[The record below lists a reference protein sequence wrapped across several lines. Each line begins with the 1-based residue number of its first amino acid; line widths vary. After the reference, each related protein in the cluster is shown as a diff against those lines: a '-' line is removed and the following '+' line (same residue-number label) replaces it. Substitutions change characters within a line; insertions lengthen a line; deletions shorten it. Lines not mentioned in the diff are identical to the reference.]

1 MNKIATVKW
10 LDGMSFVGETSSGH
24 AVVMDGPPEIGGHN
38 LGPRPMEMVLLGLG
52 GCTAVD
58 VMMIL
63 QKGGQAVQD
72 CRIEVSA
79 ERADTIPKVYTKIHL
94 HYVVSGQGLSVAKVE
109 RAVNL
114 SAEKYCSVS
123 KMLEQAAELT
133 HDFELVDCV
142 VA

>member
-10 LDGMSFVGETSSGH
+10 VDGMSFVGETASGH
-24 AVVMDGPPEIGGHN
+24 AVVMDGPPDIGGKN

-63 QKGGQAVQD
+63 QKGGQAVRD

-79 ERADTIPKVYTKIHL
+79 ERAETIPKVYTKIHL
-94 HYVVSGQGLSVAKVE
+94 HYVVTGSGLQDKKVA

-133 HDFELVDCV
+133 HDFELVDD
-142 VA
+142 AE

>member
-10 LDGMSFVGETSSGH
+10 VDGMSFVGETASGH
-24 AVVMDGPPEIGGHN
+24 AVVMDGPPDIGGKN

-79 ERADTIPKVYTKIHL
+79 ERADSIPKVYTKIHL
-94 HYVVSGQGLSVAKVE
+94 HYVVTGQALSAAKVE
-109 RAVNL
+109 RAVKL

-133 HDFELVDCV
+133 HDFEVIDTAL
-142 VA
+142 